1 MDTADGDINMLSN
14 LKLFNLVLR
23 AVMETGIVLALG
35 YWGYKAGGTA
45 GIKVLFAIIVPV
57 IGFGFWGLVD
67 FRKAGSFAEPL
78 RLIQELVVSGGAA
91 FALYVMEVQ
100 GFALILALVSLLH
113 HTLVY
118 ISGETLL
125 KELTH

>member
-1 MDTADGDINMLSN
+1 MLSH

-45 GIKVLFAIIVPV
+45 RIKVLLAIIVPV

-67 FRKAGSFAEPL
+67 FRKAGYFAEHL
-78 RLIQELVVSGGAA
+78 RLIQELVVSGCAA